1 MRVFGNL
8 MVTALSRGSIAL
20 GQCRKAWVEKSKERG
35 NPPFRSGEGDIFQA
49 AVALR
54 KVIDCVR
61 AQDSLDGKSGLSAGV
76 RNGCENIVFL
86 LMADLLREHV

>member
-1 MRVFGNL
+1 ML
-8 MVTALSRGSIAL
+8 TALAPRSIAL
-20 GQCRKAWVEKSKERG
+20 RQGEIAWVEKSKERG

-54 KVIDCVR
+54 KVIGCVR
-61 AQDSLDGKSGLSAGV
+61 AQKSVDGKSGLSAGV
-76 RNGCENIVFL
+76 RIGCENIVFL